1 MAQERLTTDQTA
13 LDPGDRDLS
22 PRQVAEAMGVSESS
36 LKRWCDGGLIPT
48 RRTAGGHRRVPVD
61 GVVAFLRERGFDP
74 KRPDLLGLPAGA
86 HRDRRELGELERRAG
101 AALCAGNESDFA
113 SLLLGLYLGGR
124 SIAELSD
131 RLVAP
136 AFELVGTSWA
146 HGQLEVYQE
155 RRAVELVLKT
165 VHELSRVIPAPAP
178 DAPLAL
184 STTLEGDPYALPV
197 ALSELVLRDA
207 GWNTTSLGSGN
218 PAASLAAAIDDL
230 SPRLLCVSASAI
242 GDASAF
248 TTGVNALY
256 EHARSRGTALALGGR
271 ALTRELRER
280 IRYSAY
286 CESMSALVGFA
297 ESLWTRARPP
307 ARRLRKR

>member
-1 MAQERLTTDQTA
+1 MTQARLKTDQTV
-13 LDPGDRDLS
+13 LDAAERDLS

-36 LKRWCDGGLIPT
+36 LKRWCDSGLIPT
-48 RRTAGGHRRVPVD
+48 RRTAGGHRRVPVA

-86 HRDRRELGELERRAG
+86 HRDRRELGELEHRAG
-101 AALCAGNESDFA
+101 EALRTGNESDFS

-124 SIAELSD
+124 SLAELSD
-131 RLVAP
+131 KLLAP
-136 AFELVGTSWA
+136 AFESLGASWA
-146 HGQLEVYQE
+146 HGRIEVYQE
-155 RRAVELVLKT
+155 RRAVELVRKT
-165 VHELSRVIPAPAP
+165 LHELSRVIPVPGS

-184 STTLEGDPYALPV
+184 TATLEGDPYTLPV
-197 ALSELVLRDA
+197 ALAELVLRDT
-207 GWNTTSLGSGN
+207 GWNATSLGSGN

-230 SPRLLCVSASAI
+230 SPRLLCVSTSAI
-242 GDASAF
+242 VDFSKF
-248 TTGVNALY
+248 TSDCNALY

-271 ALTRELRER
+271 AITRELRER

-297 ESLWTRARPP
+297 ESLWTRG
-307 ARRLRKR
+307 